1 VKSSENNVMPPD
13 QSSKEEV
20 IIININNKAPD
31 VLMTRGFI
39 ATLDVSDFIIS
50 VKTKIGNLTG

>member
-1 VKSSENNVMPPD
+1 MPLD
-13 QSSKEEV
+13 QISKEQV
-20 IIININNKAPD
+20 IILNINNKAPG

-50 VKTKIGNLTG
+50 IKTKLGNLIG